1 MGLIDMNDEQY
12 YLGPD
17 GVWDSWDEN
26 YGNYQFTSIKD
37 VINNFIIS
45 YVGESKI
52 ISKVKRTDVAFHAQ
66 RAIQEF
72 SYDVLPSIKAQEI
85 EIGPS
90 LNFILPKDYVN
101 YVKVTWVDG
110 NGIERIVYPAIKT
123 SNPNQPIL
131 QDSNEEYLFDEQKR
145 ENLLAEQSITKTNF
159 QKTGGNTQQNPGNIN
174 NSNVLSDNH
183 FGRRYGL
190 NPENAQTNGV
200 FYIDQAKGVI
210 NFDSSFVNKV
220 VALKYIS
227 DGLGDDEELTVH
239 KFAEEALYKYIA
251 HAILATRANTPE
263 YLVMRFKKE
272 AATARRN
279 TKLRLSNIK
288 IEEIAQVMRN
298 KSKIIKH

>member
-17 GVWDSWDEN
+17 GVWDSNDEN

-37 VINNFIIS
+37 IVNNFIIA

-52 ISKVKRTDVAFHAQ
+52 IGKVKRTDVAFHAQ

-72 SYDVLPSIKAQEI
+72 SYDVLPSVKAQEI
-85 EIGPS
+85 EVGPS
-90 LNFILPKDYVN
+90 LNFILPIDYVN
-101 YVKVTWVDG
+101 YVKVTWMDG
-110 NGIERIVYPAIKT
+110 RGTERIIYPARKT

-131 QDSNEEYLFDEQKR
+131 QDNEFEYLFDEQNR
-145 ENLLAEQSITKTNF
+145 ENLLANNSTTKTTF
-159 QKTGGNTQQNPGNIN
+159 QTTGGNRQQNLDNIN
-174 NSNVLSDNH
+174 NSDTPNVDH
-183 FGRRYGL
+183 FGQRYGL
-190 NPENAQTNGV
+190 TPEHAQSNGV
-200 FYIDQAKGVI
+200 FYIDQTRGII
-210 NFDSSFVNKV
+210 NFDSSLVGRV
-220 VALKYIS
+220 ITLKYIS

-272 AATARRN
+272 AASARRN

>member
-17 GVWDSWDEN
+17 GVWNSWDEN

-37 VINNFIIS
+37 IINNFIIS

-72 SYDVLPSIKAQEI
+72 SYDVLPSVKAQEI

-90 LNFILPKDYVN
+90 LNFVLPKDYVN
-101 YVKVTWVDG
+101 YVKVTWMDG
-110 NGIERIVYPAIKT
+110 RGIERIVYPASKT

-131 QDSNEEYLFDEQKR
+131 QDNNEEYLFDEQNR
-145 ENLLAEQSITKTNF
+145 ENLLAEDSITKTTF
-159 QKTGGNTQQNPGNIN
+159 QTTRGNRQQNLDNIN
-174 NSNVLSDNH
+174 NSDVLNNNN
-183 FGRRYGL
+183 FGQRYGL
-190 NPENAQTNGV
+190 TPEHAQSNGV
-200 FYIDQAKGVI
+200 FYIDKTKGVI
-210 NFDSSFVNKV
+210 NFDSSFVGRIV
-220 VALKYIS
+220 TLKYIS

-251 HAILATRANTPE
+251 HAILATRANIPE
-263 YLVMRFKKE
+263 YLVIRFKKE
-272 AATARRN
+272 AAAARRN

>member
-1 MGLIDMNDEQY
+1 MNDEQY

-17 GVWDSWDEN
+17 GIWDSWDEN

-131 QDSNEEYLFDEQKR
+131 QDSNEEYLFDEQNR
-145 ENLLAEQSITKTNF
+145 ENLLSEQSITKTNF
-159 QKTGGNTQQNPGNIN
+159 QKAGS
-174 NSNVLSDNH
+174 NSGEDRLDNRGDH
-183 FGRRYGL
+183 FGQRFGL
-190 NPENAQTNGV
+190 TPENAQSNGV
-200 FYIDQAKGVI
+200 FYIDQTKGII
-210 NFDSSFVNKV
+210 NFDSSFVNKIV
-220 VALKYIS
+220 TLKYIS
-227 DGLGDDEELTVH
+227 DGLGDSEELTVH

-272 AATARRN
+272 AAAAKRN
-279 TKLRLSNIK
+279 SKLRLSNIK

-298 KSKIIKH
+298 KSKQIKH

>member
-1 MGLIDMNDEQY
+1 MGLIKMNDEQY

-17 GVWDSWDEN
+17 GIWDSWDEN

-131 QDSNEEYLFDEQKR
+131 QDSNEEYLFDEQNR
-145 ENLLAEQSITKTNF
+145 ENLLSEQSITKTNF
-159 QKTGGNTQQNPGNIN
+159 QKAGS
-174 NSNVLSDNH
+174 NSGEDRLDNRGNH
-183 FGRRYGL
+183 FGQRFGL
-190 NPENAQTNGV
+190 TPENAQSNGV
-200 FYIDQAKGVI
+200 FYIDQTKGII
-210 NFDSSFVNKV
+210 NFDSSFVNRIV
-220 VALKYIS
+220 TLKYIS
-227 DGLGDDEELTVH
+227 DGLGDSEELTVH

-272 AATARRN
+272 AAAAKRN
-279 TKLRLSNIK
+279 SKLRLSNIK

-298 KSKIIKH
+298 KSKQIKH

>member
-1 MGLIDMNDEQY
+1 MNDEQY

-17 GVWDSWDEN
+17 GVWDSNDEN

-37 VINNFIIS
+37 IVNNFIIA

-52 ISKVKRTDVAFHAQ
+52 IGKVKRTDVAFHAQ

-72 SYDVLPSIKAQEI
+72 SYDVLPSVKAQEI
-85 EIGPS
+85 EVGPS
-90 LNFILPKDYVN
+90 LNFILPIDYVN
-101 YVKVTWVDG
+101 YVKVTWMDG
-110 NGIERIVYPAIKT
+110 RGTERIVYPARKT

-131 QDSNEEYLFDEQKR
+131 QDNEFEYLFDEQNR
-145 ENLLAEQSITKTNF
+145 ENLLANNSTTKTTF
-159 QKTGGNTQQNPGNIN
+159 QTTGGNRQSSLNNID
-174 NSNVLSDNH
+174 NSDTPNVDH
-183 FGRRYGL
+183 FGQRYGL
-190 NPENAQTNGV
+190 TPEHAQSNGV
-200 FYIDQAKGVI
+200 FYIDQTRGII
-210 NFDSSFVNKV
+210 NFDSSLVGRV
-220 VALKYIS
+220 ITLKYIS

-272 AATARRN
+272 AASARRN

>member
-37 VINNFIIS
+37 IINNFMIS

-72 SYDVLPSIKAQEI
+72 SYDVLPSVQAQEI

-90 LNFILPKDYVN
+90 LNFVLPKDYVN
-101 YVKVTWVDG
+101 YVKVTWMDSR
-110 NGIERIVYPAIKT
+110 GIERIVYPARKT

-131 QDSNEEYLFDEQKR
+131 QDSSEEYLFDEQNR
-145 ENLLAEQSITKTNF
+145 ENLLSEQSLTKTTF
-159 QKTGGNTQQNPGNIN
+159 QTTGGNRQQNLDNIN
-174 NSNVLSDNH
+174 NSDILNNNH
-183 FGRRYGL
+183 FGQRYGL
-190 NPENAQTNGV
+190 TPEHAQSNGV
-200 FYIDQAKGVI
+200 FYIDQTKGI
-210 NFDSSFVNKV
+210 MNFDSSFVGKIV
-220 VALKYIS
+220 TLKYIS

>member
-90 LNFILPKDYVN
+90 LNFVLPKDYVN
-101 YVKVTWVDG
+101 YVKVTWVDS

-131 QDSNEEYLFDEQKR
+131 QDSNDEYLFDEQNR
-145 ENLLAEQSITKTNF
+145 ENLLSEQSITKTNF
-159 QKTGGNTQQNPGNIN
+159 QKTGNNTHQNPSDIN

-210 NFDSSFVNKV
+210 NFDSSFVGKV